1 MLFVHIIQT
10 GQSSIASFPVHHPHL
25 STAWERFFFFLLL
38 FLLLPPSIAIL
49 RIGAPHDRFYTFLFP
64 SSQYHTHS
72 VSSHASPL
80 HHLEIS
86 TPRFYLTSVLS
97 ATSRISTTIMYIHAY
112 THRIGLFTLFPL
124 RFCLDRRLL
133 HYRIRREYYVVLS
146 LESVSV

>member
-25 STAWERFFFFLLL
+25 STAWERFFFFSS
-38 FLLLPPSIAIL
+38 FLVIASL
-49 RIGAPHDRFYTFLFP
+49 HRHFTHWGTHDRFYTFLFP

-80 HHLEIS
+80 HHLGIS

>member
-1 MLFVHIIQT
+1 MGEVLFFLV
-10 GQSSIASFPVHHPHL
+10 IASIHRH
-25 STAWERFFFFLLL
+25 STHWGTSRSFLH
-38 FLLLPPSIAIL
+38 IQ
-49 RIGAPHDRFYTFLFP
+49 FLFP

-72 VSSHASPL
+72 VSSHVSPL
-80 HHLEIS
+80 HHLGIS

-112 THRIGLFTLFPL
+112 THRIGLLTLFPL